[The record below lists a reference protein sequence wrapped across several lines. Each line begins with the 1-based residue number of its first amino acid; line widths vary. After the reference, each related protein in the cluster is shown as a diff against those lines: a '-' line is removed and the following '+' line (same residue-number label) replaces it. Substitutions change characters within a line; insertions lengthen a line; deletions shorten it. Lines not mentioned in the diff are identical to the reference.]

1 MATAEEKEK
10 ALKLAAMRGVI
21 SQKALSKQS
30 SGTAEEIDVTA
41 ALAKKN
47 IFLEGN
53 VLEILEK
60 DPLAAVHIEIQADGK
75 IIITPPHNSA
85 NAANK

>member
-21 SQKALSKQS
+21 SQEALSKQS
-30 SGTAEEIDVTA
+30 SGAAEEIDVTA
-41 ALAKKN
+41 VLAKKN

-60 DPLAAVHIEIQADGK
+60 DPLAAVHIEKQADGK
-75 IIITPPHNSA
+75 IIITPPRNSA